1 MTQWPGAER
10 SHPTR
15 ACANCSAVDMGVVEG
30 VGGEV
35 KFRDSGMIRP
45 LALGVLLTGLAL
57 FARRFGQIT
66 YYSFIGLA
74 LWLIVI
80 VVAIFQFAWDHST
93 DLTNRAAIL
102 SRIWSRA

>member
-1 MTQWPGAER
+1 MTQGHGAAR

-35 KFRDSGMIRP
+35 KFRDSGVIRP
-45 LALGVLLTGLAL
+45 LALGVLLTGLEL
-57 FARRFGQIT
+57 FARRFGLIT

-74 LWLIVI
+74 LWLAIF
-80 VVAIFQFAWDHST
+80 VVAIFQFA
-93 DLTNRAAIL
+93 
-102 SRIWSRA
+102 